1 MKTAI
6 VRWCG
11 VSRGQKTGRKLNT
24 ARSVAAKKPN
34 KNADSL
40 NLNRMSMEHPFAKQ
54 PTAMEVENL
63 IYEVAVNRVLILVLL
78 QELEKHLP
86 GITESVQELLNAE
99 PQRVYG
105 LVSQFVEEPSPY
117 YAPLLQA
124 RQDYHNAS
132 KAAEAL
138 KALLNVPKPPNQG
151 AA

>member
-1 MKTAI
+1 
-6 VRWCG
+6 
-11 VSRGQKTGRKLNT
+11 
-24 ARSVAAKKPN
+24 
-34 KNADSL
+34 
-40 NLNRMSMEHPFAKQ
+40 
-54 PTAMEVENL
+54 MEVENL